1 MIQPFFGAFMAL
13 DITVLLLCFVLGL
26 AAAGNA
32 GTHPVWVARVTRGVG
47 DMADARAHATAH
59 APLKRAWLTTAWLVI
74 CLGIWPAACAGQV
87 RLTEQ
92 RLADIAVIGV
102 PSNLEAEDKISVLVA
117 QTAGH
122 QSPDRDDLMERLTFG
137 FSSTYLWASMG
148 SITTYRQQLI
158 VSVMA
163 PDAPDTEYAQVP
175 RRMRIHYDE
184 RKQLPSRVLGTGT
197 LTITEGIYSR
207 GNVTEPAFQFLYAD
221 RSRRLQLVWHAV
233 KKEVDLAAGATQ
245 IARIAASFRLHRDP
259 VDWFAAMRDA
269 PRQEAAL
276 RERRRATVQ
285 AMFKREGLAALVPGK
300 PVLRQG
306 VYIEWM
312 ADPEPRYQL
321 LVPLGRA
328 RAASNG
334 AVVHRPRPARGGGS
348 VPGEDLAGTLG
359 WREVADGEW
368 VFSNQ
373 EQAYLPFKGIGAL
386 LAAQQQDPAFVYFY
400 YAATVRVEEE
410 SDDRLLTSL
419 GWFLD
424 GVPDVQRRWR
434 EGTLLSPGKP
444 ERD

>member
-1 MIQPFFGAFMAL
+1 MTDPRIGAIA
-13 DITVLLLCFVLGL
+13 
-26 AAAGNA
+26 N
-32 GTHPVWVARVTRGVG
+32 
-47 DMADARAHATAH
+47 
-59 APLKRAWLTTAWLVI
+59 APLKRPWPTSAWALI
-74 CLGIWPAACAGQV
+74 CLGAWAVACQGQP
-87 RLTEQ
+87 RLTER

-102 PSNLEAEDKISVLVA
+102 PSNLEAEDKITVLVA
-117 QTAGH
+117 PTALTALTAGH
-122 QSPDRDDLMERLTFG
+122 QSPYRDDLMERLTFG

-175 RRMRIHYDE
+175 RRMSIHYDE
-184 RKQLPSRVLGTGT
+184 RKQLPSRALGTGT

-207 GNVTEPAFQFLYAD
+207 GNVTEPALQLLYAD

-233 KKEVDLAAGATQ
+233 RKEVDLAAGTTQ
-245 IARIAASFRLHRDP
+245 IARIAASFRLTRDP
-259 VDWFAAMRDA
+259 VDWFAAMHDA

-300 PVLRQG
+300 PVLHRG

-328 RAASNG
+328 RAAANG
-334 AVVHRPRPARGGGS
+334 AVVNRPRPARGA
-348 VPGEDLAGTLG
+348 GEALAGTLG
-359 WREVADGEW
+359 WRELADGEW

-373 EQAYLPFKGIGAL
+373 EQAYLPFKGIGTL

-410 SDDRLLTSL
+410 SDERRLSSL
-419 GWFLD
+419 AWFFD
-424 GVPDVQRRWR
+424 SVPDVQRRWR
-434 EGTLLSPGKP
+434 DGTLLSPGKP
-444 ERD
+444 EKD